1 MTVDWKR
8 RKYSKEEF
16 TKAWN
21 SSMSIAEVGRKL
33 NLYMT
38 GAGYEN
44 VKRAAKDLGL
54 TTAHMTGSRHLI
66 GKTHDFNTR
75 PLEEILQYGSNSSN
89 TYIKKRLWSEG
100 IFDKKC
106 YRCNRTTWEGEEIPL
121 TLEHISG
128 DNKDNRIENLT
139 ILCYNCHAL
148 TPTFA
153 GRNKGKTKYGR
164 ESKQAGVAELAY
176 AADSKSVSKERNLD
190 VGSSPITCTMCE
202 VVLDKARKTGLCF
215 TCYKYQTRKIDWP
228 TVTDLICLL
237 ENRSYRSVAKDLGVS
252 DNAIRKYLRKGGV
265 DPKTLKMVI

>member
-1 MTVDWKR
+1 MTVNWSR
-8 RKYSKEEF
+8 RKYSREEF
-16 TKAWN
+16 VKAWN

-44 VKRAAKDLGL
+44 VKSAARDLGL
-54 TTAHMTGSRHLI
+54 TTAHMSGSGHLK
-66 GKTHDFNTR
+66 GKTHDFNKR
-75 PLEEILQYGSNSSN
+75 PIEEILQFGSKSSN
-89 TYIKKRLWSEG
+89 GYIKKRLWSEG

-106 YRCNRTTWEGEEIPL
+106 YRCSRVTWEGEDIPL
-121 TLEHISG
+121 TLEHING
-128 DNKDNRIENLT
+128 DNRDNRIENLT
-139 ILCYNCHAL
+139 ILCFNCHAL

-153 GRNKGKTKYGR
+153 GRNIGKTKYG
-164 ESKQAGVAELAY
+164 KINNQAGVAELAY

-202 VVLDKARKTGLCF
+202 VLLEKVRKTGLCS

-228 TVTDLICLL
+228 TLTDLVRLL
-237 ENRSYRSVAKDLGVS
+237 ENRSYRSVASDLGIS

-265 DPKTLKMVI
+265 DPKTLKMLE